1 MFITKGSVSRDFIAQ
16 VVCIIQ
22 FQLQSQSKTT
32 SDFPAFANTFGD
44 LALSWTALSQTC
56 PVLDSAELI

>member
-1 MFITKGSVSRDFIAQ
+1 MFITKGSVSRDLIAQ

-32 SDFPAFANTFGD
+32 SDFPAFANNFGD